1 MNAAFVVLGDRYMK
15 FWGELVGHG
24 LRLDVVESVCA
35 TTGLVERKDGFA
47 LYKAGVRGIKFWW
60 NQP

>member
-1 MNAAFVVLGDRYMK
+1 MK

-24 LRLDVVESVCA
+24 LRWDVVESVCA